1 MDTTPSERLEE
12 VLRELKRRA
21 QRVGGNAGH
30 VPESEDSLAT
40 EDDVARVEELIEA
53 NGWLHL
59 RGR

>member
-1 MDTTPSERLEE
+1 MDTSSERLEE

-21 QRVGGNAGH
+21 QRVGGSAGD

-40 EDDVARVEELIEA
+40 EDDVARVEELIET
-53 NGWLHL
+53 NGWPHL

>member
-21 QRVGGNAGH
+21 QRVGGNGGH
-30 VPESEDSLAT
+30 VLESEDSLAT
-40 EDDVARVEELIEA
+40 DDDVARVEELIEA
-53 NGWLHL
+53 NGWPHL